1 MRLLFYTGMVL
12 VAAQL
17 ASAVNLAGDHVQEN
31 FAQTVAEPEACAE
44 PKAETDTEAE
54 SVTNADADADAEH
67 NPMPIVYTFNPDPY
81 VEAPYF
87 AKRSVDNA
95 AAAYHVK
102 QKTAQYAKDMHRN
115 DREKLDC
122 QTYNRGQN
130 DMMTRR

>member
-17 ASAVNLAGDHVQEN
+17 TSAIPLTE
-31 FAQTVAEPEACAE
+31 FAQTVAEPEAMSELEACAE
-44 PKAETDTEAE
+44 PKAETDTD
-54 SVTNADADADAEH
+54 ADANADAEH

-95 AAAYHVK
+95 AAAYHIK
-102 QKTAQYAKDMHRN
+102 
-115 DREKLDC
+115 
-122 QTYNRGQN
+122 
-130 DMMTRR
+130 